1 MGKSEGIR
9 VFLRIRPAA
18 KGLPRPLNGV
28 GSVRGADDTQNYSVE
43 HTFEHSTVRFH
54 VDRRTDADVV
64 NNTREDFT
72 FTFRRA
78 FEPNATQAD
87 VFNTV
92 AKDCVLAA
100 LDGYNSTVFAYGQTG
115 SGKTHSIT
123 GGAESY
129 EDRGIIPRA
138 LALLY
143 EEIARRQ
150 QQEGTYS
157 VAISYL
163 QIYNDKG
170 QDLLNRGHDARKL
183 EDLPVVTIH
192 DGGSDSDEVA
202 LRGLA
207 QHSAATPK
215 DALNLLFLGDTNRL
229 YCETPMNKTSS
240 RSHCVFTI
248 YLEARPHGASVVRRS
263 KLHFVDLAGS
273 ERVAKTGVSGTVLT
287 EAKYINLSLHYL
299 EQVIMALSE
308 QANGRRE
315 HVPFRNSFMTMVL
328 RDSLGPNC
336 KTSMLATAHPAV
348 DQLPETISTCRFAQ
362 RVALIKQ
369 DAHVNEEV
377 DPHVLVRKLKA
388 ELQQMRDRLA
398 FYTKDGGGAPD
409 RDLSDDEK
417 LRCEE
422 MVKRFIAA
430 TDGNAKLEGFDGDL
444 ARIYYCFD
452 VLKRMLAEGGA
463 GVRVGGCGAG
473 SSGGLSEQQQQQLDM
488 YRSRVDALELCVKQ
502 KENEM
507 NMLFDALQKVHR
519 AKYNAETQTGADD
532 GESSNYASRT
542 KTAPGTGGSVEG
554 GHAAPFQKPLG
565 HPSNGAHMYASAA
578 AAQQPHGMNVVEAG
592 HSSNA
597 GSIRYDGQDSPQAL
611 RRMACERLAPAEV
624 TAVDEFF
631 EKQQQLNEVY
641 DLSSL
646 TDAELLQD
654 RATAFEA
661 FSRSYRQC
669 AQMESNKQELKARY
683 ETCKTTARQLNEVV
697 DQIRKLKGCIQR
709 LRAERVLQGVEEVDE
724 AERNALEELAAH
736 KTSYNDLA
744 ASLRQ
749 QKESI
754 DAMHLFMKRAQEQ
767 LTKDFEDWLQI
778 RQKQL
783 IMAVKAGGYKN
794 ADSSGSSNGVSIASN
809 TTTMSNNIA
818 TPQVNP
824 TTTAAVTTA
833 TIPPP
838 TEKAPPTAAAA
849 SPGRPTCFKPRLNF
863 LQEQMQSKQQ
873 LGEQK
878 PASASMPDLPPLREG
893 LSSRRSWGCD
903 GGMQLRGGLL
913 HTGGL
918 GSAPTHTRASSDT
931 ECGRLHHSVPATL
944 SQQSTP
950 NNRLGQPSTMVP
962 LGGSALRNGWTGG
975 SSSGAINDNNG
986 NGYGVTSGISA
997 GGAGLDAPNPY
1008 APEYRSTGDPAAD
1021 KQLAELYKARD
1032 ALRLQL
1038 DPPQ

>member
-9 VFLRIRPAA
+9 VFLRVRPPA
-18 KGLPRPLNGV
+18 KGLPKPLNSV
-28 GSVRGADDTQNYSVE
+28 GSCRGDSDVQTFSIE
-43 HTFEHSTVRFH
+43 HTFENSIVRLH
-54 VDRRTDADVV
+54 VDRRADMDVV
-64 NNTREDFT
+64 NNSKEDFT

-78 FEPNATQAD
+78 FEPSATQAD

-143 EEIARRQ
+143 DEVARRQ

-157 VAISYL
+157 VSISYL

-170 QDLLNRGHDARKL
+170 QDLLNRGRDARKL
-183 EDLPVVTIH
+183 EELPVVTIH
-192 DGGSDSDEVA
+192 DGGSDSDEVT

-240 RSHCVFTI
+240 RSHCVFTV
-248 YLEARPHGASVVRRS
+248 YLEARPHGTPVVRRS

-287 EAKYINLSLHYL
+287 EAKHINLSLHYL

-308 QANGRRE
+308 QASGRRE
-315 HVPFRNSFMTMVL
+315 HIPFRNSFMTMVL

-336 KTSMLATAHPAV
+336 RTSMLATAHPAV

-369 DAHVNEEV
+369 DARINEEV
-377 DPHVLVRKLKA
+377 DPHILVRKLKA
-388 ELQQMRDRLA
+388 ELQQVRDQLA
-398 FYTKDGGGAPD
+398 FYTKDGASAPD

-422 MVKRFIAA
+422 MVKRFV
-430 TDGNAKLEGFDGDL
+430 DNADSNGRIEGFDGDL

-452 VLKRMLAEGGA
+452 VLKCMMLGRGG
-463 GVRVGGCGAG
+463 GGSGEKGALG
-473 SSGGLSEQQQQQLDM
+473 SEAQQQLEV
-488 YRSRVDALELCVKQ
+488 YRSRVDALELSLKQ

-519 AKYNAETQTGADD
+519 PRYNAETQTRACDALGDGLVDGA
-532 GESSNYASRT
+532 G
-542 KTAPGTGGSVEG
+542 AP
-554 GHAAPFQKPLG
+554 
-565 HPSNGAHMYASAA
+565 ASAA
-578 AAQQPHGMNVVEAG
+578 GGHLVLKQPLPTGRLSDGVHLQGGVGSVN
-592 HSSNA
+592 SS
-597 GSIRYDGQDSPQAL
+597 GSSVLMLAPAL
-611 RRMACERLAPAEV
+611 RRAACERLDPAEA

-631 EKQQQLNEVY
+631 ERQQQLNEAY

-654 RATAFEA
+654 RAAAFEA
-661 FSRSYRQC
+661 FKRSYRQC
-669 AQMESNKQELKARY
+669 AQIEANKQELKGRY
-683 ETCKTTARQLNEVV
+683 EACKVTAKQLNDVV
-697 DQIRKLKGCIQR
+697 DQIRKLKGCVQQ
-709 LRAERVLQGVEEVDE
+709 LRAERVLQGVEEVDVE
-724 AERNALEELAAH
+724 ERSALEELATK
-736 KTSYNDLA
+736 KTQYNELA
-744 ASLRQ
+744 ASLKT

-754 DAMHLFMKRAQEQ
+754 DTMHLFMKRAQEQ

-783 IMAVKAGGYKN
+783 LMAVKGSVSS
-794 ADSSGSSNGVSIASN
+794 SSGSGGVSKSFS
-809 TTTMSNNIA
+809 TVDSGNNISINNNVTSTAILTGNANA
-818 TPQVNP
+818 TPLLAKPLGPVTPISSEVSP
-824 TTTAAVTTA
+824 TP
-833 TIPPP
+833 I
-838 TEKAPPTAAAA
+838 
-849 SPGRPTCFKPRLNF
+849 KPRITL
-863 LQEQMQSKQQ
+863 LQQQQQQ
-873 LGEQK
+873 LHAGEQRHI
-878 PASASMPDLPPLREG
+878 STSMPDLPPLRKE
-893 LSSRRSWGCD
+893 LSSRRMWDSEGA
-903 GGMQLRGGLL
+903 LTTRSNGL
-913 HTGGL
+913 H
-918 GSAPTHTRASSDT
+918 SAPPDAQRAAAVSPLVRASSLQAQPNT
-931 ECGRLHHSVPATL
+931 HGSTRTGTL
-944 SQQSTP
+944 Y
-950 NNRLGQPSTMVP
+950 
-962 LGGSALRNGWTGG
+962 NGWTGG
-975 SSSGAINDNNG
+975 NG
-986 NGYGVTSGISA
+986 DVSA
-997 GGAGLDAPNPY
+997 GGSVATEVNAPNPY
-1008 APEYRSTGDPAAD
+1008 APGYRSTGDPAAD

-1032 ALRLQL
+1032 ALRQ
-1038 DPPQ
+1038 QFES